1 MARVPAHI
9 GTFSEGSMLKGWG
22 TGALVTVEQR
32 VGAEVEAALRKRTS
46 FEPKLAA
53 VLRALAPSSA
63 PLRNVCCGVVKEAV
77 KAESF
82 ERELYSAS
90 LRALADS
97 GEKKLAPLL
106 ASALKSDDF
115 GGLPALSTACF
126 IQDASLGPALA
137 RGAASSKTQIA
148 FAAEVARLFRGEP
161 TGARLFSLAAR
172 IKEAHRI
179 ALSVELLLPLCLRKE
194 ELAAKPCAG
203 LGDAMLV
210 LRGSERHLGR
220 WLLMAELAHRGADPR
235 PLKEATERTSTGPDS
250 SRAAW
255 CLVVWALEPGRGTG
269 GTRPT
274 SELVARLSHRPSA
287 DRDTA
292 FLFRMADA
300 KLDVARP
307 MLEAL
312 ARTRPLGDD
321 VALRASFLLAKHYDR
336 EAFVRDV
343 HDAAESPRE
352 DIRGLAAAALWDLG
366 ERERA
371 SELARSLVESPDLT
385 AATWSA
391 LVAWASLAAGKRADS
406 VLTETAFR
414 RVQLGWME

>member
-1 MARVPAHI
+1 M
-9 GTFSEGSMLKGWG
+9 
-22 TGALVTVEQR
+22 
-32 VGAEVEAALRKRTS
+32 
-46 FEPKLAA
+46 
-53 VLRALAPSSA
+53 
-63 PLRNVCCGVVKEAV
+63 
-77 KAESF
+77 
-82 ERELYSAS
+82 
-90 LRALADS
+90 
-97 GEKKLAPLL
+97 
-106 ASALKSDDF
+106 
-115 GGLPALSTACF
+115 
-126 IQDASLGPALA
+126 
-137 RGAASSKTQIA
+137 
-148 FAAEVARLFRGEP
+148 
-161 TGARLFSLAAR
+161 
-172 IKEAHRI
+172 
-179 ALSVELLLPLCLRKE
+179 
-194 ELAAKPCAG
+194 
-203 LGDAMLV
+203 
-210 LRGSERHLGR
+210 
-220 WLLMAELAHRGADPR
+220 
-235 PLKEATERTSTGPDS
+235 
-250 SRAAW
+250 
-255 CLVVWALEPGRGTG
+255 VWALEPGRGTG